1 MITSILQLF
10 DLSFILNM
18 FQQSTDAPIEAIRLF
33 DIKLINPTDF
43 WNLIL
48 RFGLNLSI
56 TIVLI
61 RVIYYKSNKR
71 KDYFFIY
78 FLMNMI
84 IFMICIM
91 LKNVPV
97 ELGFALGLFAIFGII
112 RYRTDPIP
120 IKEMTYLFLVV
131 GLAIIN
137 ALANKKVSYAELLF
151 TNFAI
156 LGITWYLE
164 SIWMSKQLEI
174 VRINY
179 EKIELIHPD
188 REAELIEDLRQ
199 RTGLDVKSVSVN
211 RINYMRDTA
220 RLMVSFKPKG

>member
-10 DLSFILNM
+10 DLSFILNI
-18 FQQSTDAPIEAIRLF
+18 FQQSNDAPIEAIRLF

-137 ALANKKVSYAELLF
+137 SLANKKVSYAELLF